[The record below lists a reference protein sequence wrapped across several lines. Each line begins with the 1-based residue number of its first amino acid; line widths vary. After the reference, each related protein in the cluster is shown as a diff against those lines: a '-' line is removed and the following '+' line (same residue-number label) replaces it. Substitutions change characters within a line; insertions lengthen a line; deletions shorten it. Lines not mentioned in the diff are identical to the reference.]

1 MPTTTPLTDAINAL
15 TQYANETTGQSDTTL
30 SDAVGTLVA
39 GYGGGGVS
47 LVDIFR
53 KTYPSGDVVVD
64 DDTAFDIPGHF
75 FQGFTGITSFSS
87 NKAQR
92 INGYAFQNCFNMAT
106 VNFPSCTQLDGSC
119 FENCSALA
127 AIDLSNSYQ
136 LSGGNQFR
144 ACTSLVDFLCWANG
158 TATNMFYGCS
168 NLESLDMAHLSV
180 YNVAG
185 GCFNNCA
192 KLNVLVL
199 RKTSGIVALA
209 NIAAFNGTPFA
220 SGGAGG
226 TLYVPNALKSSYQ
239 SAAQWST
246 ILGYANNQIKAIE
259 GSQYETAYADGTPI
273 E

>member
-1 MPTTTPLTDAINAL
+1 MSTTPLTDAINAL

-39 GYGGGGVS
+39 GYGGGGGGVS

-64 DDTAFDIPGHF
+64 DDTAFDIPVYF

-87 NKAQR
+87 NKARR
-92 INGYAFQNCFNMAT
+92 INGYTFQNCSNMAA
-106 VNFPSCTQLDGSC
+106 VNIPNCTQIDGSC

-127 AIDLSNSYQ
+127 TVKLSHNYV
-136 LSGGNQFR
+136 LSGSNQFR

-158 TATNMFYGCS
+158 TAANMFYGCS
-168 NLESLDMAHLSV
+168 NLESLDMAHLGV
-180 YNVAG
+180 YNVAN
-185 GCFNNCA
+185 GCFNNCS

-209 NIAAFNGTPFA
+209 NISAFNGSPFA
-220 SGGAGG
+220 SGGTGG
-226 TLYVPNALKSSYQ
+226 TLYVPSALVSS
-239 SAAQWST
+239 
-246 ILGYANNQIKAIE
+246 
-259 GSQYETAYADGTPI
+259 
-273 E
+273 